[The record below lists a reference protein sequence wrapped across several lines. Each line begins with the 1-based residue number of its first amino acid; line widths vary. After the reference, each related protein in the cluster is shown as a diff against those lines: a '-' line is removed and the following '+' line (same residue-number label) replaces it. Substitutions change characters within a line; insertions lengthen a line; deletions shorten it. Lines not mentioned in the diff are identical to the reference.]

1 MAKQSTMRAL
11 LTGVLAM
18 LICLTMLV
26 GATFAW
32 FTAGVSSSRNRIISG
47 NLDMELSFKAS
58 LNEKYWK
65 IVGEDTELFPDAAIW
80 IPTHTEVIYFRVQ
93 NKGTLAFK
101 YHIDVSVLE
110 DDLLQTDFNGASLY
124 VSDVIMAGS
133 YVAETEYNADGSIK
147 NTSETLMAERV
158 KDYDLDTFATEA
170 NAKISEVEVKNSYA
184 EVGTNKGYDFALL
197 PGEEQIGYIVLHMPK
212 EVGNEANIQKVNPRP
227 HIKYGITCVAT
238 QYTYESDSFDDQ
250 YDYYAV
256 YPIMT
261 GEELVYLMNQI
272 AQEGGN
278 QNEKDYSILIIGEDI
293 SIDSL
298 TIPAGQ
304 KVYLDLNN
312 KTLTVTGG
320 DITVNGELV
329 ISEFGDINF
338 TSGSLVTGA
347 GGKITD
353 NRQ

>member
-1 MAKQSTMRAL
+1 
-11 LTGVLAM
+11 M

-26 GATFAW
+26 GSTFAW
-32 FTAGVSSSRNRIISG
+32 FTADVASGRNRIISG

-58 LNEKYWK
+58 LSETYWK
-65 IVGEDTELFPDAAIW
+65 IVGEDTEVFPDAAIW
-80 IPTHTEVIYFRVQ
+80 VPTHTEVIYFRIQ

-110 DDLLQTDFNGASLY
+110 DDLLRKEFEGEPLY

-133 YVAETEYNADGSIK
+133 YVAETEYNPDGSIK
-147 NTSETLMAERV
+147 NTSEALMAERV
-158 KDYDLDTFATEA
+158 KDYDLDKFATEVD
-170 NAKISEVEVKNSYA
+170 AKISEVEVKNSYA

-212 EVGNEANIQKVNPRP
+212 EIGNEANIKKVNPRP

-238 QYTYESDSFDDQ
+238 QYTYEADDFDKQ

-261 GEELVYLMNQI
+261 GEELAYLMDQI
-272 AQEGGN
+272 TKNGGN
-278 QNEKDYSILIIGEDI
+278 QKQSDYSILIIGEDM

-304 KVYLDLNN
+304 KIYLDLNN

-329 ISEFGDINF
+329 ISEFGDIKF

-347 GGKITD
+347 GGTVTD

>member
-1 MAKQSTMRAL
+1 MAKRSTMRAL

-32 FTAGVSSSRNRIISG
+32 FTAGVTSGRNRIISG

-58 LNEKYWK
+58 LSEKYWK
-65 IVGEDTELFPDAAIW
+65 IVGEDTEVFPDAAIW
-80 IPTHTEVIYFRVQ
+80 VPTHTEVIYFRVQ

-110 DDLLQTDFNGASLY
+110 DDLLREEFKGGPLR

-147 NTSETLMAERV
+147 NTSETLMNERV
-158 KDYDLDTFATEA
+158 KDYDLDKFATEV

-212 EVGNEANIQKVNPRP
+212 EIGNEANIQKVNPRP

-238 QYTYESDSFDDQ
+238 QYTYESDDFDKQ

-261 GEELVYLMNQI
+261 GEELAYLMDQI
-272 AQEGGN
+272 TKNGGN
-278 QNEKDYSILIIGEDI
+278 QKQSDYSILIIGEDI
-293 SIDSL
+293 SIDRL

-304 KVYLDLNN
+304 KIYLDLNN

-329 ISEFGDINF
+329 ISEFGDIKF
-338 TSGSLVTGA
+338 TSGSIVTGA
-347 GGKITD
+347 DGSVTD
-353 NRQ
+353 KRQ

>member
-11 LTGVLAM
+11 LTGVLAV

-32 FTAGVSSSRNRIISG
+32 FTASVTSGRNRIISG

-65 IVGEDTELFPDAAIW
+65 IVGEDTELFPDEAIW
-80 IPTHTEVIYFRVQ
+80 LPGHTEVIYFRIQ

-110 DDLLQTDFNGASLY
+110 NSLLREEFNGAPLY
-124 VSDVIMAGS
+124 VSDVIMSGS
-133 YVAETEYNADGSIK
+133 HVEENTYNPDGSLK
-147 NTSETLMAERV
+147 ETSESLIAKRI
-158 KDYDLDTFATEA
+158 KDYTLPTFAEEA
-170 NAKISEVEVKNSYA
+170 TTKISEIEVKSGYA
-184 EVGTNKGYDFALL
+184 EEGTNRGYDFALL
-197 PGEEQIGYIVLHMPK
+197 PGETQIGYLVLHMPEK
-212 EVGNEANIQKVNPRP
+212 TGNEANIHGVPSRPR
-227 HIKYGITCVAT
+227 IRYGITCVAT
-238 QYTYESDSFDDQ
+238 QYTYEDDSFNEQ

-261 GEELVYLMNQI
+261 GEELAYLMDQI
-272 AQEGGN
+272 TKNGGN
-278 QNEKDYSILIIGEDI
+278 QKQSDYSILIIGEDI

-304 KVYLDLNN
+304 KIYLDLNN

-329 ISEFGDINF
+329 ISEFGDISF
-338 TSGSLVTGA
+338 TSGSIVTGA
-347 GGKITD
+347 DGSVTD
-353 NRQ
+353 KRQ